1 MDPDSDTVNIANE
14 EFKNIVM
21 QMSTMERE
29 RKVNVMHSLNHWL
42 RPECIVKFS
51 TRVSIVGFNNNS
63 ILTPM

>member
-1 MDPDSDTVNIANE
+1 MDSFIIKYEIEYDIPPLKLSQVILSIS
-14 EFKNIVM
+14 KH
-21 QMSTMERE
+21 
-29 RKVNVMHSLNHWL
+29 NVMHSLNHWL